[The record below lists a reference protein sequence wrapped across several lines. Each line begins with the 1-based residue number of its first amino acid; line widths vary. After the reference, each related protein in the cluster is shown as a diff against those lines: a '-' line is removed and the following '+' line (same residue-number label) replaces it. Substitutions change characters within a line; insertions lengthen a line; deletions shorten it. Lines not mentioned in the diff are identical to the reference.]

1 MKKLSLFL
9 AMGLVLVASAFA
21 QASIGGTIGVRGD
34 AINNQGDGEDGAHSL
49 GRDWEMQGRLQLNVG
64 NGAGTAGGTLRLWA
78 NHGGGGS
85 AAEPDFS
92 PSLEEFHGFVWWQP
106 ISQLRLT
113 VGRDPWGMHGAGQ
126 VVGWNFNANN
136 SESWFLG
143 WGDAGGSHYGTTNLG
158 RNEGGQR
165 GAGSFSRNTG
175 FYPGF
180 GDTGITAVVRPVP
193 DMPELSF
200 IVAVPW
206 LYWDDA
212 VYPISQSGHWV
223 EGLIRSHLGVRYAI
237 QGIGTAAFTWIGGP
251 GDAGWGPNGEQLS
264 RGDFNTTGSV
274 RPHSSKFFLSFHLT
288 ALQTMGMQL
297 NFGLAYMVPHT
308 QIVDHDSANDITT
321 HFPVEAGVGFLFER
335 GSIRLPVRMAATF
348 AGSEDGNSAPMR
360 FGLNINPRYNLG
372 FMNVHLAAGI
382 QFLAESRG
390 STVGGITPGHAA
402 LGWSLTP
409 HISREFAGPTR
420 VFAGVHFEAS
430 GTRSIDD
437 DLVWRIPFGIHL
449 EW

>member
-9 AMGLVLVASAFA
+9 AMGLVIAAGAFA
-21 QASIGGTIGVRGD
+21 QVSVGGTIGVRGD
-34 AINNQGDGEDGAHSL
+34 IINNQGDGDGAYGL

-64 NGAGTAGGTLRLWA
+64 NGAGTAGGTLRMWA
-78 NHGGGGS
+78 NHGAGAN

-113 VGRDPWGMHGAGQ
+113 IGRDPWGMHGAGQ
-126 VVGWNFNANN
+126 VVGWAFNANN

-158 RNEGGQR
+158 RNSGGQR

-200 IVAVPW
+200 VVAVPW
-206 LYWDDA
+206 MYWDDA
-212 VYPISQSGHWV
+212 QFDISHSGHWA
-223 EGLIRSHLGVRYAI
+223 EGLIRSHLGVRYTIA
-237 QGIGTAAFTWIGGP
+237 GVGTASFTWIGGP
-251 GDAGWGPNGEQLS
+251 GDGGWLPGGYQLE

-274 RPHSSKFFLSFHLT
+274 RPHSSKFFLSFHAT
-288 ALQTMGMQL
+288 ALQAMGLQF
-297 NFGLAYMVPHT
+297 NVGLAYMVPYT
-308 QIVDHDSANDITT
+308 RLGTTSDLDVTT
-321 HFPVEAGVGFLFER
+321 HFPIEAGLGVLFNR
-335 GSIRLPVRMAATF
+335 GPIRIPLRMAATF
-348 AGSEDGNSAPMR
+348 AGSEDGNAAPMR
-360 FGLNINPRYNLG
+360 FAVNINPRYDLG

-390 STVGGITPGHAA
+390 PTVGGITPGHAA

-409 HISREFAGPTR
+409 HVSREFAGPTR
-420 VFAGVHFEAS
+420 VFAGVHLEAS
-430 GTRSIDD
+430 GTRRPED